1 MAIQVVQPR
10 QVTLRTELA
19 GRTAPYA
26 SAEIRPQISGIIRE
40 RLFNEG
46 AAVSAGQALYQ
57 IEPAPYQAT
66 LDQEEG
72 ALASAEAAAR
82 IAQLQ
87 TQRYK
92 TLLPTN
98 AISKQDYDNAE
109 AAYSQAQA
117 NVRLHAASVS
127 SARIN
132 LQRTRIT
139 SPISG
144 RTGRSLVTVGALVSA
159 NQTDAL
165 TTVSQLDPIYVDVTQ
180 SSAEL
185 LRLRQASRSGQF
197 KASTADTRQVSL
209 VLEDG
214 SDYPAQGLM
223 QFTEVTVDATT
234 GAVNL
239 RAVFRNTD
247 GILLPGMY
255 VKAIVIEGISEN
267 AILVPQQ
274 AVVRDR
280 KGNASVRLLD
290 AQNKIV
296 IQDVDASRAI
306 GAEWLVSTGL
316 KAGDRLV
323 VEGAQSAAAGTL
335 VQVVSEPARTAQRH

>member
-1 MAIQVVQPR
+1 MQPHQVA
-10 QVTLRTELA
+10 LRTELA

-26 SAEIRPQISGIIRE
+26 SAEIRPQVSGIIRA

-57 IEPAPYQAT
+57 LDPEPYQAA
-66 LDQEEG
+66 LDQEQG

-82 IAQLQ
+82 IAELQ

-109 AAYSQAQA
+109 AAYTQAQA
-117 NVRLHAASVS
+117 NVRLHTASVN

-159 NQTDAL
+159 NQAEAL

-185 LRLRQASRSGQF
+185 LRLQQASRAGQF
-197 KASTADTRQVSL
+197 KAGGADTRQVSL

-214 SDYPAQGLM
+214 SSYPIEGQM
-223 QFTEVTVDATT
+223 QFAEVTVDATT

-239 RAVFRNTD
+239 RAVFKNAD

-255 VKAIVIEGISEN
+255 VKAIVTEGISEN

-290 AQNKIV
+290 GENKIV
-296 IQDVDASRAI
+296 MQAVDTSRAI
-306 GAEWLVSTGL
+306 GSDWLVSAGL
-316 KAGDRLV
+316 KAGDRVV
-323 VEGAQSAAAGTL
+323 VEGGQNAAAGTL
-335 VQVVSEPARTAQRH
+335 VQVVSEPARTAEQH